1 MAEDATTAMDTLVAI
16 ARGLLLLGLIIA
28 PTFFMFLLLGFD
40 IKPKIY
46 KIIRLFLCIFLPLIV
61 ILFGVIFDITNLGFD
76 ILELSVSWYFVI
88 PLVWFGLGIIFYVAT
103 EQ

>member
-1 MAEDATTAMDTLVAI
+1 MPEDAPTAMDTLVAI
-16 ARGLLLLGLIIA
+16 ARALLILGLIVA
-28 PTFFMFLLLGFD
+28 PTLFMFLLLGFD

-61 ILFGVIFDITNLGFD
+61 ILCGVVFDITNLGFNL
-76 ILELSVSWYFVI
+76 LELSVSWYFII